1 MHLDIPP
8 ENTIQK
14 DLASH
19 NLTVPKASFH
29 EILEL
34 YDIVSQH
41 DYKNYL
47 SDDILNQKFPV
58 LSTKCLKDGTL
69 KCIIRFEFN

>member
-1 MHLDIPP
+1 MDLDIPL

-19 NLTVPKASFH
+19 NLTVTKAGFH
-29 EILEL
+29 KILEL
-34 YDIVSQH
+34 YDNVSQH

-47 SDDILNQKFPV
+47 SDDIKNEKFPV
-58 LSTKCLKDGTL
+58 LRTKCLKDGTL
-69 KCIIRFEFN
+69 KCISKFEFN

>member
-8 ENTIQK
+8 ENTIQNY
-14 DLASH
+14 LASH
-19 NLTVPKASFH
+19 NLIVPKASFH

-34 YDIVSQH
+34 YDNVSQH

-47 SDDILNQKFPV
+47 SDDIKNEKFPV
-58 LSTKCLKDGTL
+58 LRTKCLKDGTL
-69 KCIIRFEFN
+69 KCISKFEFN